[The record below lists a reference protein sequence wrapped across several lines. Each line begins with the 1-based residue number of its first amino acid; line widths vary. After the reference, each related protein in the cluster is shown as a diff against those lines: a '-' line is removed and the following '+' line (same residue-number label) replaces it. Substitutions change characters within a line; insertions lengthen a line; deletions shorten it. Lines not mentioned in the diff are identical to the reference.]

1 MDGRK
6 APRDRGN
13 ESPITRAR
21 MAAGLTQKQ
30 LADAVGS
37 TPAEVS
43 KWERGERAPRA
54 SKLKQIADAL
64 GCSVLDLMDPSNM
77 ADEQDGQE
85 EEMTSEQTVRLI
97 EWLKMQGMTD
107 TQIVQCMEYINQ

>member
-6 APRDRGN
+6 AHRDRGN
-13 ESPITRAR
+13 ESPIARAR

-37 TPAEVS
+37 KQAEVT
-43 KWERGERAPRA
+43 KWERGEREPRA

-64 GCSVLDLMDPSNM
+64 GCSVLDLMEPSDR

-97 EWLKMQGMTD
+97 EWLKAQGMTD
-107 TQIVQCMEYINQ
+107 AQIVQCLEYIDR

>member
-13 ESPITRAR
+13 ESPIARAR

-30 LADAVGS
+30 LADAIGS
-37 TPAEVS
+37 IPAEVS
-43 KWERGERAPRA
+43 RWEHGERAPRA

-64 GCSVLDLMDPSNM
+64 GCSILDLMEPSDR
-77 ADEQDGQE
+77 ADEQDKKAE
-85 EEMTSEQTVRLI
+85 KMTSEQTARLI
-97 EWLKMQGMTD
+97 EWLKAQGMTD
-107 TQIVQCMEYINQ
+107 AQIVQCLEYIDR

>member
-13 ESPITRAR
+13 ESPIARAR

-30 LADAVGS
+30 LADAIGS
-37 TPAEVS
+37 IPAEVS
-43 KWERGERAPRA
+43 RWEHGEREPRA

-64 GCSVLDLMDPSNM
+64 GCSVLDLMDPSDM

>member
-13 ESPITRAR
+13 ESPVTRAR

-30 LADAVGS
+30 LADKVGS
-37 TPAEVS
+37 TAAEVS
-43 KWERGERAPRA
+43 KWERGEREPRA

-64 GCSVLDLMDPSNM
+64 GCSVLDLMEPSDR
-77 ADEQDGQE
+77 ADEQNE
-85 EEMTSEQTVRLI
+85 KAE
-97 EWLKMQGMTD
+97 K
-107 TQIVQCMEYINQ
+107 

>member
-1 MDGRK
+1 MAERK
-6 APRDRGN
+6 SPRNRGN
-13 ESPITRAR
+13 ESPIARAR
-21 MAAGLTQKQ
+21 MAAGLTQKE
-30 LADAVGS
+30 LAKIIGCKQMELS
-37 TPAEVS
+37 R
-43 KWERGERAPRA
+43 WENGVYAIKTER
-54 SKLKQIADAL
+54 LKQIADAL